1 LLLAGAVRLP
11 FFLLVVVT
19 TAAGCATVRLSPTT
33 MARDATPSVE
43 PGAVVAERAKPR
55 ATPTSDAL
63 LPCAAHPRI
72 DAWEDAMRSMHA
84 LRAAN
89 AQGLARG
96 AAYLPRLR
104 AQFTAAG
111 LPPSLALL
119 PLIESSFRADA
130 NERGGGG
137 RGLWQLMPGTARRF
151 GLVVRQDRD
160 DRVHP
165 ERSTEAAARYL
176 ALLYEHY
183 GDWALALAA
192 YNAGEQRVDR
202 ALASHPRATFWE
214 LADRGMLPETSRD
227 FVPRFL
233 AVVRMTDGVEV
244 CTDSGI

>member
-1 LLLAGAVRLP
+1 MRNKHA
-11 FFLLVVVT
+11 F
-19 TAAGCATVRLSPTT
+19 
-33 MARDATPSVE
+33 
-43 PGAVVAERAKPR
+43 R
-55 ATPTSDAL
+55 ATNS
-63 LPCAAHPRI
+63 
-72 DAWEDAMRSMHA
+72 
-84 LRAAN
+84 
-89 AQGLARG
+89 QGLARG

-104 AQFTAAG
+104 AKFIAAG

-151 GLVVRQDRD
+151 GLVVRRDRD
-160 DRVHP
+160 DRLHP
-165 ERSTEAAARYL
+165 DRSTEAAARYL
-176 ALLYEHY
+176 GLLYQHY

-202 ALASHPRATFWE
+202 ALGAHPGATFWE
-214 LADRGMLPETSRD
+214 LADRGTLPETSCN

-233 AVVRMTDGVEV
+233 ALVRMTDGVEV